1 LASWQ
6 LSLSL
11 SPSLCL
17 PTSSRLPSLKAT
29 AAEDVRDEAAAL
41 AVLERV
47 RGDTGVLVLSAVETV
62 SASSPPKPL
71 ITSTL
76 QQEASSLYGMAPKT
90 TMMAAQKLYE
100 AGHITYMRTDQAV
113 LSAEAVGTIR
123 DWVFTTHGAAYLRKE
138 EGEES
143 VGKPKGAKG
152 AKTKTR
158 AAATAEKPEAQAA
171 HEAIR
176 PTHPEKPDVGV
187 EDAAQKTVYALVWR
201 RAVQSQMAPALTNV
215 RKAVVLCVA
224 EEGRRYHVEQTQS
237 RFLGWRVLERVDAK
251 EKDEAFVAWAPHL
264 IAGARL
270 AWTSVNADEHFT
282 KPKPRYTEASLI
294 KDLEDKGIGRPS
306 TFASLVGTI
315 VDREYVEK
323 TSVEGRTQASQHL
336 VLLPPPSSW
345 PPAKRTETHTVGAEK
360 NKVRAT
366 ALGRSVAEFLTK
378 DYGDLF
384 AYSFTAEME
393 GKLDAVAKGEA
404 AWKSVLQTT
413 WDTYK
418 ERYEAVV
425 SSSSGAGA
433 SQRQRVL
440 APGLKVI
447 QSKKGPLYVRE
458 GTTEGT
464 TEGEGKGTTEGEPKS
479 KAVFAALGPGQSYET
494 ATAEQASAAFAA
506 KAEGGR
512 GEMLGSHEGF
522 ELRKKRG
529 PYGVYVEWNGQ
540 RLTVK
545 PEWSLDEIVTAL
557 KAKSE
562 VVAFSRVV
570 GEYTI
575 KRGPYGLYFYKHA
588 NKKATFVTLPAA
600 VNAETVSAG
609 DLALL
614 YSAGLLAKKKR
625 KP

>member
-1 LASWQ
+1 
-6 LSLSL
+6 
-11 SPSLCL
+11 
-17 PTSSRLPSLKAT
+17 
-29 AAEDVRDEAAAL
+29 
-41 AVLERV
+41 
-47 RGDTGVLVLSAVETV
+47 
-62 SASSPPKPL
+62 
-71 ITSTL
+71 
-76 QQEASSLYGMAPKT
+76 
-90 TMMAAQKLYE
+90 
-100 AGHITYMRTDQAV
+100 
-113 LSAEAVGTIR
+113 
-123 DWVFTTHGAAYLRKE
+123 
-138 EGEES
+138 
-143 VGKPKGAKG
+143 
-152 AKTKTR
+152 
-158 AAATAEKPEAQAA
+158 
-171 HEAIR
+171 
-176 PTHPEKPDVGV
+176 
-187 EDAAQKTVYALVWR
+187 
-201 RAVQSQMAPALTNV
+201 
-215 RKAVVLCVA
+215 
-224 EEGRRYHVEQTQS
+224 
-237 RFLGWRVLERVDAK
+237 LERVDAK

-336 VLLPPPSSW
+336 VLSPPPSSW
-345 PPAKRTETHTVGAEK
+345 PPVKRTETHTVGAEK

-418 ERYEAVV
+418 ERYGAVI
-425 SSSSGAGA
+425 SSTASGTGA

-458 GTTEGT
+458 GTTEG
-464 TEGEGKGTTEGEPKS
+464 EGS

-512 GEMLGSHEGF
+512 GEMLGSHLGHEV
-522 ELRKKRG
+522 RKKRG
-529 PYGVYVEWNGQ
+529 PYGLYVEWNGQ

-557 KAKSE
+557 NAKSE

-570 GEYTI
+570 GDYTI

-588 NKKATFVTLPAA
+588 NKKATFITLPAA
-600 VNAETVSAG
+600 VNAETASAG